1 MERRFEVRKDELLAG
16 CEVPPEMFHGMLS
29 RLRKFVEPFLES
41 LFRSEGRE
49 HANTYVAGLLSN
61 LKRKNAEAI
70 AYRHDEQR
78 MGVQTFVGQSPWEHR
93 PVVQE
98 LVRQVRAELGQAD
111 AVIVFDPS
119 GYAKKGTKSVG
130 VARQWLGRLGKID
143 NGQVGVYMGY
153 ASRVEHTLVDTR
165 LYLPREWTN
174 DKQRCQAAGV
184 PQDEM
189 RFRTRHQLALE
200 MLDEH
205 GEALPHAWVAG
216 DSEMGRST
224 CFRRDLADRH
234 EQYLLAVP
242 SNTTIRDLEEKP
254 PKSAGR
260 GGRRKVPFRQ
270 VRKWLE
276 KLPTD
281 AWTRITVRDGDKE
294 PLSVEILSRRVQA
307 RTEKRRVGPQEMLVV
322 IRYREE
328 SGDVKHGYSLS
339 NARAKTSLKEFAR
352 VSKQAHRIEESI
364 KRGKS
369 EAGLADYQ
377 VRNWRGWHHH
387 QVLSLIAIWFLV
399 LETLRGKKRDT
410 GSHGSANPRS
420 AIDPDPS
427 CLEVSQAATPCPRA
441 RAKTPTQRTRPV
453 LSLQSS
459 KKASAT

>member
-1 MERRFEVRKDELLAG
+1 MERRFEVRKEELLAG

-29 RLRKFVEPFLES
+29 RLRKFVEPFLGS
-41 LFRSEGRE
+41 LFRSEGRG

-78 MGVQTFVGQSPWEHR
+78 PGIQDFMGQSPWDYR
-93 PVVQE
+93 PLVQE
-98 LVRQVRAELGQAD
+98 LVRQVGRELGQAD

-119 GYAKKGTKSVG
+119 GFPKKGTKSVG
-130 VARQWLGRLGKID
+130 VARQWLGRLGKVD

-165 LYLPREWTN
+165 LYLPQEWTR
-174 DKQRCQAAGV
+174 DKQRCQQAGV
-184 PQDEM
+184 PKDEM

-205 GEALPHAWVAG
+205 AETLPHAWVAG

-224 CFRRDLADRH
+224 CFRRDLADRQQ
-234 EQYLLAVP
+234 QYLLAVP

-254 PKSAGR
+254 PKSAGG

-270 VRKWLE
+270 VRKWLDQ
-276 KLPTD
+276 LPQE
-281 AWTRITVRDGDKE
+281 AWTRIKVRDGDKE
-294 PLSVEILSRRVQA
+294 PLSVDILSRRVQA
-307 RTEKRRVGPQEMLVV
+307 RTEKRCVGPEEMLVV
-322 IRYREE
+322 IRYKEE
-328 SGDVKHGYSLS
+328 SGDLKHDYYLS
-339 NARAKTSLKEFAR
+339 NASAKTSLKEFAR

-364 KRGKS
+364 QRGKS

-377 VRNWRGWHHH
+377 VRNWLGWHHH
-387 QVLSLIAIWFLV
+387 QVLSLIAVWFLV
-399 LETLRGKKRDT
+399 LEALRGKKMDT
-410 GSHGSANPRS
+410 GDHRPPAPRS
-420 AIDPDPS
+420 TLNDDPS
-427 CLEVSQAATPCPRA
+427 GVEVSHAATTCPRA

-453 LSLQSS
+453 LSLQSA
-459 KKASAT
+459 KEASAT

>member
-1 MERRFEVRKDELLAG
+1 MERRFEVRKEELLAA

-29 RLRKFVEPFLES
+29 RLRKFVKPFLGS

-70 AYRHDEQR
+70 AYRRDQER
-78 MGVQTFVGQSPWEHR
+78 MGLQTFVGQSPWDHR
-93 PVVQE
+93 PLVQE
-98 LVRQVRAELGQAD
+98 LVRQVGRELGQAD

-119 GYAKKGTKSVG
+119 GYPKKGAKSVG
-130 VARQWLGRLGKID
+130 VARQWLGRLGKVD

-165 LYLPREWTN
+165 LYLPQEWTR
-174 DKQRCQAAGV
+174 DKQRCKAAGV

-205 GEALPHAWVAG
+205 AEVLPHAWVAG

-224 CFRRDLADRH
+224 CFRRDLADRQQ
-234 EQYLLAVP
+234 QYLLAVP
-242 SNTTIRDLEEKP
+242 SNTTIRYL
-254 PKSAGR
+254 
-260 GGRRKVPFRQ
+260 
-270 VRKWLE
+270 
-276 KLPTD
+276 
-281 AWTRITVRDGDKE
+281 
-294 PLSVEILSRRVQA
+294 
-307 RTEKRRVGPQEMLVV
+307 
-322 IRYREE
+322 EE
-328 SGDVKHGYSLS
+328 SGDVKHDYYLS
-339 NARAKTSLKEFAR
+339 NASAKTSLKEFAR
-352 VSKQAHRIEESI
+352 VSKEAHRIEESI

-377 VRNWRGWHHH
+377 VRNWLGWHHH
-387 QVLSLIAIWFLV
+387 QVLSLIAVWFLV
-399 LETLRGKKRDT
+399 LEALRGEKMDT
-410 GSHGSANPRS
+410 GYHRPSAPRS
-420 AIDPDPS
+420 TVNHDPS
-427 CLEVSQAATPCPRA
+427 RVEVSHAATTYQRA